1 MVSDHH
7 QADQTT
13 DQSITTL
20 SLHTATRNCLIND
33 ELIVKISDFGLS
45 QKLTMDQQSKDS
57 TFKSFSSFKRG
68 AWKIKNDEE
77 EKLIKNE
84 RLPIRWLPPES
95 LLFDHFSVKSDVW
108 LVY

>member
-1 MVSDHH
+1 
-7 QADQTT
+7 
-13 DQSITTL
+13 
-20 SLHTATRNCLIND
+20 
-33 ELIVKISDFGLS
+33 
-45 QKLTMDQQSKDS
+45 MDQSKDS

-108 LVY
+108 VSCFWFELWTTNKSKLVAFL